1 MRGLISHLHYTVRL
15 LLKSPGFTV
24 PAVLV
29 LALGIGANTAIFSLV
44 NGVLLKPLPYPK
56 ADRLMSIR
64 QSVPGFD
71 RFPVDYPDYLDFRR
85 QQRSFEDLAAYY
97 GDRFTISGRGEA
109 EIISGMYATGSLF
122 KILGRP
128 FLLGEPFG
136 ETEGRSETQAVA
148 VISERLWKTKFQQ
161 DLKVIGTTLSLDGRP
176 FQIVGV
182 TPPQANE
189 GGDADVY
196 LPLTQFPYLHDLETN
211 RSGHVLGVI
220 GRLKDTVTLLQA
232 RADLEAVSK
241 RLSSDYPSTNTKVGV
256 GLIPYLD
263 WVVGDYSASLW
274 LLEASVACLLLITC
288 ANVANLLIARAQER
302 RREVTIRA
310 ALGASRKRLFVQL
323 MLETLVLVLVGGIL
337 GLVVGFWGVHLIK
350 LACPE
355 NISRFQDIAID
366 GASLIF
372 VLSVTVGTALLAG
385 VLPALAASSAD
396 LTPALGAGGERSGAG
411 SRISHK
417 KQSFLVAGQVALTFA
432 LLTAAGLLTRS
443 YQALHDT
450 PLGFNPKHV
459 VIGDIYLRGS
469 KYSDTA
475 KCRVTW
481 DAILDK
487 FANLPG
493 VRGAAVNT
501 DLPFKSGGATLF
513 GVEGRPDPEPGK
525 EPAAEPQVVST
536 NYFSVLGIPLL
547 RGRTFDNQDGPD
559 SGRVVIISNSI
570 AQHFFSGQ
578 DPIGKQLNDLG
589 DKVGQKR
596 GLYTIVGV
604 VPDVEHNSPDGQHA
618 TFQLYYPYPQ
628 APYAMDSATLV
639 LSVEQDPTSVLAAVR
654 RTAASIDPDLPFSDG
669 AAYDQLVEKGFA
681 GRRLSMLVVTLFSGA
696 ALLLATVGLYAVL
709 SYSVAQRRR
718 EMGVRIALG
727 AQVHNIL
734 QLVITQ
740 GLRIGVIGLLIG
752 GFATAILA
760 RLIQGLLYQVP
771 SSDPLTFLTAASV
784 LCLAA
789 LIACLFPAIRA
800 TRVDPIKALRE

>member
-1 MRGLISHLHYTVRL
+1 MRGLISHLRYTVRL

-24 PAVLV
+24 PTVLV
-29 LALGIGANTAIFSLV
+29 LALGIGSNTAIFSLV

-56 ADRLMSIR
+56 ADRLVAIH
-64 QSVPGFD
+64 QTVPGFD
-71 RFPVDYPDYLDFRR
+71 RFTLDYPDYLDFRR
-85 QQRSFEDLAAYY
+85 QQGSFEDIGAYY
-97 GDRFTISGRGEA
+97 GDRFTITGRGEA
-109 EIISGMYATGSLF
+109 EVISGMYATGNLF
-122 KILGRP
+122 KVLARP
-128 FLLGEPFG
+128 FLLGTPFG
-136 ETEGRSETQAVA
+136 ETEGKSETRAVA

-161 DLKVIGTTLSLDGRP
+161 DLKVIGATLSLDGRS
-176 FQIVGV
+176 FEIVGV
-182 TPPQANE
+182 TPPQGNE
-189 GGDADVY
+189 GGGADVY
-196 LPLTQFPYLHDLETN
+196 LPLNQFPYLHDLETS
-211 RSGHVLGVI
+211 RGSHVLGVI
-220 GRLKDTVTLLQA
+220 GRLKDRVTLPQA
-232 RADLEAVSK
+232 RADLEAISK
-241 RLSSDYPSTNTKVGV
+241 RLSADYPATNTKVGV
-256 GLIPYLD
+256 GLISYLD

-310 ALGASRKRLFVQL
+310 ALGASRKRLFAQL
-323 MLETLVLVLVGGIL
+323 LLETLVLALIGGIL
-337 GLVVGFWGVHLIK
+337 GLVLGFWGVHLIK
-350 LACPE
+350 LVCPE
-355 NISRFQDIAID
+355 DVSRFQEIAID

-385 VLPALAASSAD
+385 VLPAFAGSNAD
-396 LTPALGAGGERSGAG
+396 LTPALGEGGERTGTG
-411 SRISHK
+411 SRASHR

-443 YQALHDT
+443 YQALHET
-450 PLGFNPKHV
+450 PLGFNPKHIL
-459 VIGDIYLRGS
+459 IGDIYLRGS
-469 KYSDTA
+469 KYSDTT
-475 KCRVTW
+475 KCRLAW
-481 DAILDK
+481 DAILDR
-487 FANLPG
+487 FARLPG
-493 VRGAAVNT
+493 VGGATMNT

-513 GVEGRPDPEPGK
+513 GIEGQPDPEPGK
-525 EPAAEPQVVST
+525 EPAAEPQVVSE

-547 RGRTFDNQDGPD
+547 RGRAFENQDRPD
-559 SGRVVIISNSI
+559 SERVVIIGNSV
-570 AQHFFSGQ
+570 AQQFFSGQ

-589 DKVGQKR
+589 DKAGQKR
-596 GLYTIVGV
+596 VLYTIVGV

-618 TFQLYYPYPQ
+618 TFQLYYPYAQ
-628 APYAMDSATLV
+628 SSYALDSGTLV
-639 LSVEQDPTSVLAAVR
+639 LSVEQEPNSVLPAVRKTLTSV
-654 RTAASIDPDLPFSDG
+654 DPDLPFAGG
-669 AAYDQLVEKGFA
+669 ASFDQLVEKGFA

-718 EMGVRIALG
+718 EIGVRIALG

-740 GLRIGVIGLLIG
+740 GLRIGAIGLLIG
-752 GFATAILA
+752 VFATAILA

-771 SSDPLTFLTAASV
+771 STDPLTFLTAGSI